1 MLGFAWLTF
10 RQAQEALKNGRLEE
24 AQRLLSLPG
33 AQGHRKLEGLLGQL
47 ARAFVE
53 RGERHLRRD
62 DAEAAW
68 RDLLQAEQ
76 LQTAEKS
83 TGRLREALTRLG
95 VAEVRALL
103 QAGEPRRADEAL
115 TRLRERATRSP
126 EVQVLDEAAKGWLTA
141 KELADQGEFARSLEA
156 LGRVSRLLPGPNR
169 VLEQFRSDVERRQER
184 FAGLLARLHEAV
196 EAARWQEV
204 IEAAEQ
210 VLATA
215 PQHAEARKARSRAW
229 KVVEPVTV
237 ALPRGERGEPERP
250 DDGPPGRFLLW
261 IDGVGG
267 YLICLGS
274 RIGLGQASA
283 DGHVEI
289 PFVADVSRIHATL
302 MRDAE
307 GYVLEGSRSIQ
318 VNGQTTT
325 RAMLRPNDRVTLGPS
340 CQFQFRQPVPVSAT
354 ARLDLVSGHRLPL
367 SVDAVLLMADTLIL
381 GSGPQVH
388 VTVPDLKQPFVL
400 FRCKDGLGY
409 RHSGSVTIN
418 GQKGGERGVLSS
430 HTTVT
435 GDEFAFAIEPVG
447 TRMGQC

>member
-24 AQRLLSLPG
+24 AQRLLGLPG
-33 AQGHRKLEGLLGQL
+33 AQGHRKLEGLLAQL

-53 RGERHLRRD
+53 RGERHLRRED
-62 DAEAAW
+62 SEAAW
-68 RDLLQAEQ
+68 LDLLRAEQ

-83 TGRLREALTRLG
+83 TDRLREALTRLG
-95 VAEVRALL
+95 VAEARALL
-103 QAGEPRRADEAL
+103 QAGEARRAEEAL

-126 EVQVLDEAAKGWLTA
+126 EVQVLDEAAKDWLTA

-156 LGRVSRLLPGPNR
+156 LGRVARLLPGPNR
-169 VLEQFRSDVERRQER
+169 VLEQFRGDVGRRQER

-196 EAARWQEV
+196 EATRWREV

-210 VLATA
+210 VLAVA

-237 ALPRGERGEPERP
+237 SLPRDGREQEQPP
-250 DDGPPGRFLLW
+250 DEAAPPRFLLW
-261 IDGVGG
+261 IDGIGG

-274 RIGLGQASA
+274 RIALGQASA

-302 MRDAE
+302 TRDAE

-325 RAMLRPNDRVTLGPS
+325 RALLRPNDRVTLGPS

-388 VTVPDLKQPFVL
+388 VTVPDLKEPFVL
-400 FRCKDGLGY
+400 FRQRDGLGY
-409 RHSGSVTIN
+409 RHAGTVTVN
-418 GQKGGERGVLSS
+418 GQKSVERGVLGPRA
-430 HTTVT
+430 TVA
-435 GDEFAFAIEPVG
+435 GDDFAFAIEPVG
-447 TRMGQC
+447 TRMGQS